1 MYPGSFPNTK
11 HNLFN
16 TVLVM
21 DLTLT
26 SNVHFI
32 ATTVANIVNRGL
44 PFRFG
49 LVPVVDNDDSAL
61 FSWRSRVKA
70 LMAWS
75 YRPQDG
81 EVVLL
86 YD

>member
-1 MYPGSFPNTK
+1 MFPGSFPNVR

-16 TVLVM
+16 TVFVM
-21 DLTLT
+21 DLSQS

-49 LVPVVDNDDSAL
+49 VVPMIDDEDSTSLIFFVDA
-61 FSWRSRVKA
+61 R
-70 LMAWS
+70 
-75 YRPQDG
+75 
-81 EVVLL
+81 
-86 YD
+86 